1 MSIKEKHPELTAER
15 AAEWQL
21 CEDAANGESAIKSR
35 ATTYLP
41 SPSGYSTAAGMSQA
55 GANAAYTAYK
65 MRAQFPDVLAASIG
79 SMIGIIHG
87 KDSDVQIPAAMEYL
101 REDADGKGST
111 LETFHK
117 EITRSLLTK
126 GRYGV
131 LADAPAAGGD
141 PFLAGY
147 DAQTIINW
155 DEGFFVLDET
165 GYQRDGF
172 KWVLTE
178 QHRVL
183 ELVDGT
189 YSQTI
194 HGGKGEVDLSP
205 TRQGGGLLDRV
216 LFEVANARNVSCDI
230 ETPPLIGVARA
241 ALAMY
246 QLSADYRLQLY
257 MSGQETLVA
266 INGEA
271 PTAVGAG
278 VVHQMTGASDESPP
292 DLKYVG
298 PSCIG
303 IDKHL
308 EAIEHNRDAAVQSG
322 ARLFEQSQQA
332 QESGEAR
339 KMRFRSETAN
349 LQTVAQASAALL
361 ERSLRNIAL
370 MLGQNEDECVVT
382 APDDLLDATLTPADA
397 AALWQVVQ
405 SRGLSYE
412 TFYEQMQKGGI
423 ASTERDA
430 DKEYAL
436 IKKRDTDDDD
446 LDDLGDGVNDLDT

>member
-1 MSIKEKHPELTAER
+1 MTVQDKHPDMTADR
-15 AAEWQL
+15 LAEWAL
-21 CEDAANGESAIKSR
+21 CHDAANGESAIKSR
-35 ATTYLP
+35 GTTYLP
-41 SPSGYSTAAGMSQA
+41 SPSGYSAAAGMTEV
-55 GANAAYTAYK
+55 GAISAYNAYK

-87 KDSDVQIPAAMEYL
+87 KDSEVQLPAALEYL
-101 REDADGKGST
+101 LENVDGKKST

-117 EITRSLLTK
+117 GITRSLLTK

-131 LADAPAAGGD
+131 LADAPLDGGD

-147 DAQTIINW
+147 EAETIINW

-165 GYQRDGF
+165 GYQRDGY
-172 KWVLTE
+172 KWSLVE
-178 QHRVL
+178 RHRVL
-183 ELVDGT
+183 QIIDGS
-189 YSQTI
+189 YAQI
-194 HGGKGEVDLSP
+194 VHGKLGPIDVTP

-216 LFEVANARNVSCDI
+216 PFEVANARNVSCDI

-266 INGEA
+266 INGEK

-278 VVHQMTGASDESPP
+278 VVHEMIGASDESAP

-349 LQTVAQASAALL
+349 LQTVAQASSALL
-361 ERSLRNIAL
+361 ERSLRNIAA
-370 MLGQNEDECVVT
+370 MKGQNEDECVVT
-382 APDDLLDATLTPADA
+382 APDDLLDATLSPADA

-405 SRGLSYE
+405 SKGLSYE

-423 ASTERDA
+423 ASMERDA
-430 DKEYAL
+430 DEEYAL
-436 IKKRDTDDDD
+436 IENREFGDD
-446 LDDLGDGVNDLDT
+446 LYDIDQGANGLTT

>member
-1 MSIKEKHPELTAER
+1 MSIKEKHPDLTADR
-15 AAEWQL
+15 MAEWQL
-21 CEDAANGESAIKSR
+21 CEDAADGESAIKSR

-41 SPSGYSTAAGMSQA
+41 SPSGYSTAAGMTKE
-55 GANAAYTAYK
+55 GANAAYAAYK

-87 KDSDVQIPAAMEYL
+87 KDSDIELPAALEYL
-101 REDADGKGST
+101 REDADGKKST

-117 EITRSLLTK
+117 DITRNLLTK

-131 LADAPAAGGD
+131 LADAPMGGGD

-155 DEGFFVLDET
+155 DEGFFVLDDT
-165 GYQRDGF
+165 GYRRDGF
-172 KWVLTE
+172 NWVLTE

-183 ELVDGT
+183 EMVDGS
-189 YSQTI
+189 YSQAI
-194 HGGKGEVDLSP
+194 HGPDGVVDLTP

-216 LFEVANARNVSCDI
+216 PFEVANARNVSCEI

-257 MSGQETLVA
+257 MSGQETAVT
-266 INGEA
+266 INSYSHK
-271 PTAVGAG
+271 AVGAG
-278 VVHQMTGASDESPP
+278 VVISLKNAVGEAAP
-292 DLKYVG
+292 DFKYVG
-298 PSCIG
+298 PDCKG
-303 IDKHL
+303 IEKHL

-361 ERSLRNIAL
+361 ERSLRNIAA
-370 MLGQNEDECVVT
+370 MKGQGEDECVVT
-382 APDDLLDATLTPADA
+382 APDDLLDASLSPVDA

-405 SRGLSYE
+405 GRGLSYE

-423 ASTERDA
+423 ASMERDA
-430 DKEYAL
+430 DEEYGL
-436 IKKRDTDDDD
+436 IQKRDTDDD
-446 LDDLGDGVNDLDT
+446 LDDLEDEANGFNT